1 MESFSSPWVQ
11 QRRRSLGS
19 VQQSHPL
26 VEELLDE
33 RLPEVLLHPF
43 GLQNQAVVQL
53 AQPLH
58 EAVWRRRQGP
68 EVPGVEVLRE
78 ACRGQKKLS
87 FLSLSVSQPS

>member
-1 MESFSSPWVQ
+1 MCAAAAEAV
-11 QRRRSLGS
+11 RR
-19 VQQSHPL
+19 QSHPL

-33 RLPEVLLHPF
+33 GLPEVLFHPF

-58 EAVWRRRQGP
+58 EAVWGRRQGP

-78 ACRGQKKLS
+78 TCRRQNIH
-87 FLSLSVSQPS
+87 QQN